1 MGTIHYEKRIVAF
14 IDILG
19 FKSLIEETQ
28 KPDCMPEKVENIRD
42 AFSYIYNMLEEHYTK
57 EQVQEINYSTF
68 SDCIVFSFPIRQN
81 DSLFF
86 SLLPLVWLQA
96 ELMWKHDMLL
106 RGAITV
112 GDIYHDD
119 KMVFGP
125 AMVEAHELEGKKAI
139 YPRIILDNKIEEE
152 YSQWLAELQ
161 AEGDSDK
168 LYNLKN
174 ELTYTFKRKSGL
186 LTKDEDGYYYVNYL
200 EKIVKEM
207 DQPENYKKFITHAES
222 LTHQYLKPNME
233 TSVLKKYVWLHEKL
247 QKIKLKF

>member
-1 MGTIHYEKRIVAF
+1 MSSVHYEKRIVAF

-28 KPDCMPEKVENIRD
+28 QPSCSADKVENIKT
-42 AFSYIYNMLEEHYTK
+42 AFSYIYNMLEEHYVD
-57 EQVQEINYSTF
+57 EQVKGVRYSTF
-68 SDCIVFSFPIRQN
+68 SDCIVFSFPTRQN

-96 ELMWKHDMLL
+96 ELIWKHNILL
-106 RGAITV
+106 RGAMTV

-125 AMVEAHELEGKKAI
+125 AMVEAYELESKKAT
-139 YPRIILDNKIEEE
+139 YPRIILDNKIEED
-152 YSQWLAELQ
+152 YSQWFDELLI
-161 AEGDSDK
+161 EGNPEK
-168 LYNLKN
+168 LYNFTN
-174 ELTYTFKRKSGL
+174 EVDYTFQRKSGL
-186 LTKDEDGYYYVNYL
+186 LAEDEDGCYYVNYL

-207 DQPENYKKFITHAES
+207 DEPENYKEFITHAES
-222 LTHQYLKPNME
+222 LTHQYLKPNTE

-247 QKIKLKF
+247 QKIKLKL